1 MFSKNSVTS
10 SVVAA
15 STVPS
20 DSCAFWF
27 IAGFCWYAADGWIL
41 YDNQI
46 PVTIYMNH
54 HHISG
59 SVDDRSFSLRYRLIY
74 RVDNGKV
81 GCSSLFY
88 IPNLNVCHRRA
99 CGYILSYRINIQ
111 ILQALCKILV
121 DSCDSFFQWIP
132 AYYSKNSRTSQML

>member
-1 MFSKNSVTS
+1 
-10 SVVAA
+10 
-15 STVPS
+15 
-20 DSCAFWF
+20 
-27 IAGFCWYAADGWIL
+27 
-41 YDNQI
+41 
-46 PVTIYMNH
+46 MNH

-59 SVDDRSFSLRYRLIY
+59 SVDDKSFSLRYRLIY
-74 RVDNGKV
+74 GVDNGKV

-121 DSCDSFFQWIP
+121 DSCGSFFNGFLRITP
-132 AYYSKNSRTSQML
+132 RIVGLRKCFDEILYLVGINDTLFNDFFLMYRVHINSGEVLIHPKTDACNQHQP